1 MSTTDHAYREVATEP
16 LFRFAEKRA
25 IDDDIEAMV
34 DAIIADEDHKAHVEC
49 WHKYLQRHLTPPT
62 WRGRLDIY
70 HYDRLMS
77 GLVKIVRTRTQPR
90 VKYADFLR
98 QHIKS
103 FQNRRLGRRDVAGV
117 MSWFR
122 AMTFDSR
129 EKFIQ
134 INRDEEA
141 EARRYDRLLEK
152 IKRDRAGIISEP
164 EEEPFEKFEAWEWE
178 KSRYSVHNYE
188 GRPRTTWRERQTVRA
203 GARRTS
209 SNSREANR
217 FYSCE

>member
-1 MSTTDHAYREVATEP
+1 MPAELQTMRQPATEP
-16 LFRFAEKRA
+16 LFRREEKRA

-34 DAIIADEDHKAHVEC
+34 DAIIADEDHKSHV
-49 WHKYLQRHLTPPT
+49 KYWRRYLRRHLTPPT
-62 WRGRLDIY
+62 WRGRTDIY

-77 GLVKIVRTRTQPR
+77 GLIQITGTRKLPR
-90 VKYADFLR
+90 VMYADFLR
-98 QHIKS
+98 AHIKS
-103 FQNRRLGRRDVAGV
+103 FQNRSLGRADVKGV
-117 MSWFR
+117 MNWFGGF
-122 AMTFDSR
+122 AFDRR

-141 EARRYDRLLEK
+141 EARRHERLMNRL
-152 IKRDRAGIISEP
+152 KREQAGHFAEP

-178 KSRYSVHNYE
+178 KSRYSVHTYE
-188 GRPRTTWRERQTVRA
+188 GDPRTAWRERQTVRA
-203 GARRTS
+203 GTRRTS